1 MTASLSFSLC
11 SASTSA
17 NPRALKGTEVNER
30 TMLLVHTIDQNGP
43 TPMTSPQQSAAW
55 QGLRC
60 AIAMNNAGCLLLEK
74 NCHVQASATFQ
85 DALQLAR
92 VLSAV
97 EGGDDADPSVVAVPL
112 QLFYSKLK
120 QAERRLSSPEH
131 SSLVIPYETLEYHAT
146 SPSLHPDVAPTNC
159 GVYCPIRV
167 GAVEAD
173 DTDLISTRTLS
184 SILLINYA
192 ISYRGVAQAES
203 QASTGPPELG
213 GVLRILT
220 LANMLVEQCEDYSEQ
235 ALFLLLAALD
245 TTARALREMGKLYEA
260 EQVQDRLIEL
270 TVYVEMNLSFLY
282 SPGLIATAA

>member
-1 MTASLSFSLC
+1 
-11 SASTSA
+11 
-17 NPRALKGTEVNER
+17 
-30 TMLLVHTIDQNGP
+30 
-43 TPMTSPQQSAAW
+43 MTSSQQSPAW

-60 AIAMNNAGCLLLEK
+60 AIAMNNAGCHLLEK

-97 EGGDDADPSVVAVPL
+97 LGDDEAAPSGVAVPL

-120 QAERRLSSPEH
+120 QAERRLSRPEH
-131 SSLVIPYETLEYHAT
+131 SSLVLQYETLEYQAS
-146 SPSLHPDVAPTNC
+146 SPSLHLAFGAANC
-159 GVYCPIRV
+159 GVYRPIRI
-167 GAVEAD
+167 GAGEAA

-192 ISYRGVAQAES
+192 ISYRGVARAES
-203 QASTGPPELG
+203 QASAGAPELG

-220 LANMLVEQCEDYSEQ
+220 LANMVVEQCEDYSEQ

-245 TTARALREMGKLYEA
+245 TTARALREMGKIYEA
-260 EQVQDRLIEL
+260 EMVQDRLFQL
-270 TVYVEMNLSFLY
+270 TAYVEMNLSFLY
-282 SPGLIATAA
+282 SPGLIAMAA

>member
-1 MTASLSFSLC
+1 
-11 SASTSA
+11 
-17 NPRALKGTEVNER
+17 
-30 TMLLVHTIDQNGP
+30 
-43 TPMTSPQQSAAW
+43 MTSSQQSPAW

-60 AIAMNNAGCLLLEK
+60 AIAMNNAGCRLLEK

-97 EGGDDADPSVVAVPL
+97 EGDDESASSAVAVPL

-120 QAERRLSSPEH
+120 QAERRLSRPEQ
-131 SSLVIPYETLEYHAT
+131 SSLVLQCETLEYLAS
-146 SPSLHPDVAPTNC
+146 SPSLHLAFADAKS
-159 GVYCPIRV
+159 GVYRPIRI
-167 GAVEAD
+167 GAGDAE
-173 DTDLISTRTLS
+173 DTDLISTRTVS

-192 ISYRGVAQAES
+192 ISYRGVARAES
-203 QASTGPPELG
+203 QASAGPLELG

-220 LANMLVEQCEDYSEQ
+220 LANMLVEPCDDYSEQ

-245 TTARALREMGKLYEA
+245 TTAQALREMGKICEA
-260 EQVQDRLIEL
+260 EVVQDRLIEL

-282 SPGLIATAA
+282 SPGLIAMAA